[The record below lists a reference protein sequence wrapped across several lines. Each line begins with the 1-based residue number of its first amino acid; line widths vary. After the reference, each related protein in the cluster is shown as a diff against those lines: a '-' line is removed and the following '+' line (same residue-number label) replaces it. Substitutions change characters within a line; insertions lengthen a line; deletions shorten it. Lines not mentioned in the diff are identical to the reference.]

1 MRRPSNASCEGFC
14 PQGKSDEASAEE
26 EIWMKVFAFIL
37 AFAALALGMAHA
49 ITLGNCA
56 DGTQY
61 GKCSTVN
68 PGSYCTGSID
78 TPSLQTYVAM
88 CKCEAVAGWVQQG
101 EGNDA
106 TCVQSKC
113 TDGTT
118 NGQCSPTKPK
128 MCINGALAD
137 NATKCGC
144 PSGKRV
150 AAGGLF
156 CEFIPCTDGD
166 ISVPEGTCSA
176 KKQKK
181 CVNGV
186 LVDKASECGCPIGQT
201 VQGEAC
207 GVVCSDGTKDG
218 ACSATKPKECVNG
231 YLLDNATM
239 CGCPDD
245 LNAVGTVCSASVLG
259 GASGADLLG
268 AGTGNDTGGATAGTS
283 NALSCCCL
291 PTALIGVVAGFAFF
305 RKK

>member
-1 MRRPSNASCEGFC
+1 MRH
-14 PQGKSDEASAEE
+14 
-26 EIWMKVFAFIL
+26 FAFIL

-49 ITLGNCA
+49 ITVGNCA

-68 PGSYCTGSID
+68 PGSYCTGSINA
-78 TPSLQTYVAM
+78 PNLQTYVAK
-88 CKCEAVAGWVQQG
+88 CKCEAVAGWVQEGDG
-101 EGNDA
+101 ESA
-106 TCVQSKC
+106 TCIQAKC

-118 NGQCSPTKPK
+118 NGQCSSTKPK
-128 MCINGALAD
+128 VCINGQLSD

-144 PSGKRV
+144 PAGKRV

-156 CEFIPCTDGD
+156 CEFTPCTDGD

-181 CVNGV
+181 CVNGA
-186 LVDKASECGCPIGQT
+186 LVDKASECGCAT
-201 VQGEAC
+201 GETRDGETC
-207 GVVCSDGTKDG
+207 GIVCTDGTKDG
-218 ACSATKPKECVNG
+218 VCSATKPKECVNG
-231 YLLDNATM
+231 YLLDNAAK
-239 CGCPDD
+239 CGCPEG
-245 LNAVGTVCSASVLG
+245 LNVNGKLCSTSVFG

-268 AGTGNDTGGATAGTS
+268 AGIGNDTGGAAGSS

-291 PTALIGVVAGFAFF
+291 PTALIGIVGGFAFV